1 MDTMTPKI
9 VLTTTGII
17 MLLHGL
23 LFFFGA
29 EEMARIG
36 VPDISEKAL
45 RMGIGLAEIV
55 AIASVFLGI
64 VLIFSRDIDTHSA
77 KKVLTGTGIGLL
89 VLTAGIIYHM
99 ITLKEIPEQAPPT
112 PMPIIAAL
120 LTVWAFYVALV
131 KKEDTEETQ

>member
-1 MDTMTPKI
+1 MTPKI

-29 EEMARIG
+29 EDMARTG

-45 RMGIGLAEIV
+45 RMGIGLSEIV
-55 AIASVFLGI
+55 AIVSVFLGI

-99 ITLKEIPEQAPPT
+99 ITLKET
-112 PMPIIAAL
+112 P
-120 LTVWAFYVALV
+120 
-131 KKEDTEETQ
+131 